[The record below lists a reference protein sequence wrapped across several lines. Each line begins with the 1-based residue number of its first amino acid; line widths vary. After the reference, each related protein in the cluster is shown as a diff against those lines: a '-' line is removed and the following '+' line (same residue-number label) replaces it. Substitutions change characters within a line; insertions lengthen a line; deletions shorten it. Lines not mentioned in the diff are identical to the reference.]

1 MIERPAT
8 DAMWFVIL
16 IAAAM
21 VVASCVLDFSR
32 LKSRK
37 VVPTVTVSSARN
49 T

>member
-32 LKSRK
+32 LKNRK
-37 VVPTVTVSSARN
+37 TVPATTIPVT
-49 T
+49 THT

>member
-1 MIERPAT
+1 MIERPMN

-32 LKSRK
+32 MKPTK
-37 VVPTVTVSSARN
+37 KTATVTTSQAK
-49 T
+49 